1 MAGRCVTW
9 LTRPARTAVDRILHG
24 LGHWARYQALV
35 AEVPSHDVG
44 HRSHMAERETGTG
57 TSLNGSLDVRLKY
70 GYLQVNMDDWTIGG
84 SMGWTKDAGFLIDL
98 TIGPLHFWAR
108 TRRW

>member
-1 MAGRCVTW
+1 MAGPW
-9 LTRPARTAVDRILHG
+9 LGEPISKQAMRHMLERPYLQKSEETV
-24 LGHWARYQALV
+24 
-35 AEVPSHDVG
+35 EPSTGIERVG
-44 HRSHMAERETGTG
+44 F
-57 TSLNGSLDVRLKY
+57 
-70 GYLQVNMDDWTIGG
+70 QVNMDDWTIGG